1 MNEKELINR
10 YNQLPDKIQDLLMS
24 EEIADL
30 IKNEID
36 INALSLEKKHIIS
49 KIVGDVFL
57 GNLSYKD
64 FTPTLI
70 DQLAI
75 NPVISKNIAQK
86 IESQIFFPIRED
98 LEKIYR
104 RFSSKEESIKEESVV
119 ELNKE
124 ELNKELKEETKIEE
138 VSSKEELEK
147 PIEPVIFAPS
157 IIESTVNNNESLSE
171 IQPVATKKNI
181 LIEEKPVEKT
191 TNKRSFKSLFHFRKS
206 NEEKTP
212 SPIIIGKEQEEIVR
226 PVLEEKSP
234 WIISFDEI
242 KPSKEKIVS
251 KIELDGN
258 KNKVSNEEIKTPLAT
273 DESLNRSMEKRIFQT
288 PSEFVKDL
296 SSVKIP
302 SEDFLVTKEKLE
314 EKKQN
319 IEVKPEINLEIKT
332 EQKQEIKPEVTSIT
346 EAPIKVVNYSENGKD
361 TSLKNLE
368 ELPENFSVEKQSEK
382 PAFDFSKLETENLT
396 PQSTPINNIQTESF
410 VFSPESEKKS
420 LEQLAT
426 HSENISEPLK
436 EEKKV
441 DLVEDLVFKPDKEQ
455 NEEQVLKEEDKKII
469 ETIEKNKEE
478 KNEIEIKE
486 EIPNISQES
495 IINKQKEEIPNI
507 PQENIIDLRKL
518 KF

>member
-1 MNEKELINR
+1 MNEKELINQ

-30 IKNEID
+30 IKNETG

-49 KIVGDVFL
+49 KIVGDVLL

-104 RFSSKEESIKEESVV
+104 RFSFKEESTKEESEV
-119 ELNKE
+119 ES
-124 ELNKELKEETKIEE
+124 NKELKEEIKIEE
-138 VSSKEELEK
+138 VPLKEELEK
-147 PIEPVIFAPS
+147 PIESAIFAPP
-157 IIESTVNNNESLSE
+157 IIESTVNNNEFLSE

-181 LIEEKPVEKT
+181 LIEEKPIEKT

-242 KPSKEKIVS
+242 KPPKEKIVS

-258 KNKVSNEEIKTPLAT
+258 KNKVNNEEIKTPLAT
-273 DESLNRSMEKRIFQT
+273 DESLDRSMEKRIFQT

-296 SSVKIP
+296 SSVEIP

-319 IEVKPEINLEIKT
+319 IEVKPEISLEIKN
-332 EQKQEIKPEVTSIT
+332 EQKQEIKPEITSIT

-361 TSLKNLE
+361 ISLKNLE
-368 ELPENFSVEKQSEK
+368 ELPENFSVEKQFEK
-382 PAFDFSKLETENLT
+382 PAFNFSKLETESLT
-396 PQSTPINNIQTESF
+396 PQSTPINNIQTESV

-420 LEQLAT
+420 LEQLASR
-426 HSENISEPLK
+426 SENISEPLK

-455 NEEQVLKEEDKKII
+455 NEEQILKEENKKII

-486 EIPNISQES
+486 ENSNISQES
-495 IINKQKEEIPNI
+495 IINKPKEEISNI